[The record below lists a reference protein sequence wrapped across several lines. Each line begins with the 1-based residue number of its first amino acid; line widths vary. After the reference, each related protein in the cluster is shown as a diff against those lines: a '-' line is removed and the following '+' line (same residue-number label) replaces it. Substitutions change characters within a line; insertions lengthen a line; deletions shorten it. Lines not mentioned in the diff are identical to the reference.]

1 MREGVWMAWQT
12 RDMTTNAFPDG
23 AADDLTVP
31 ETMLAAVIDA
41 PGDADTFRL
50 DTVPVPASFTSEFVV
65 KVIAAGINP
74 IDAKTRSGKGAAA
87 GLTYP
92 AVLGNDFSGIVVKA
106 PYEAH
111 PLSPGTEVYGMVG
124 VPRLPGTYAQYIAV
138 SSLSVA
144 RKPSTLSHVEAA
156 GVPLAALT
164 AWGMVVDVAKAHQ
177 GQRMLIHAGS
187 GGVGHFAVQFARYF
201 GAHVIATGSGRNQ
214 DWLRKLGAAEVVD
227 YTTTRFEDVATNI
240 DVVIDLIGNVQDD
253 TGSRSLSV
261 LNPGGLIV
269 NAPTGSWPTF
279 IDEAATAGVRATT
292 YKVAPDGDTLSTISR
307 LLESGDV
314 RVFVDQVFDLADV
327 SAAHRA
333 LESGHTRGKIV
344 LTVPSR

>member
-12 RDMTTNAFPDG
+12 RDMTTNAFP
-23 AADDLTVP
+23 AADDDLSVP
-31 ETMLAAVIDA
+31 ETMLAAVIDG
-41 PGDADTFRL
+41 PGDADAIRL
-50 DTVPVPASFTSEFVV
+50 DTVPAPASFVSEFVV
-65 KVIAAGINP
+65 KVVAAGINP
-74 IDAKTRSGKGAAA
+74 IDAKTRSGKGVSA
-87 GLTYP
+87 GLRYP
-92 AVLGNDFSGIVVKA
+92 AILGNDFSGIVVKS

-111 PLSPGTEVYGMVG
+111 PLTPGTEVYGMVG

-164 AWGMVVDVAKAHQ
+164 AWGMVVEVAKAHQ

-201 GAHVIATGSGRNQ
+201 GAHVIATGSERNQ

-227 YTTTRFEDVATNI
+227 YTTTRFEEVATNI
-240 DVVIDLIGNVQDD
+240 DVVIDLIGNVHDD

-279 IDEAATAGVRATT
+279 LDEAAAAGVRATT

-314 RVFVDQVFDLADV
+314 RVFVDQVFDLAD
-327 SAAHRA
+327 AADAHRA

-344 LTVPSR
+344 LTVPQR